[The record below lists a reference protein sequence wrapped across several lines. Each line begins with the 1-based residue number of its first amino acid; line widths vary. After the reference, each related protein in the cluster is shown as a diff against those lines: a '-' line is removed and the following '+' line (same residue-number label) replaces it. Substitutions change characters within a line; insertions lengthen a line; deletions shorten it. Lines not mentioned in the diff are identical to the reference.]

1 MRKLVFA
8 IIVSLVCAASARA
21 DNEKFHSRAP
31 HPIPD
36 QYIVVFKDSYL
47 LRNEKAADMSRL
59 HDRALVEGAVAELR
73 GAYRFTPRETW
84 SHAVRGFV
92 MTATRAE
99 ALRLADD
106 PGVLFVEQDARAHR
120 MPLAGTPSCD
130 VSCTSNQAMPLNTRA
145 FPTSP
150 QSIVCSSP
158 DPGSLPACIDNWGL
172 DRSDQAVLPRNGA
185 YVYSNNGAGVH
196 VYVVDSGVLSTH
208 RELSGKIGQGYNAT
222 CVGCNLD
229 QVLCNNHGTT
239 VTSVIAGNTY
249 GVARGVTIHPVQVLR
264 YCTQDEINYRG
275 YPPLDFCWE
284 DANGLDARVL
294 LPSVST
300 YVSAFNWVVQHHAAN
315 PGPAV
320 LNLSGANDTT
330 FVGSL
335 SFINAARGVVSAGIS
350 FVQAAGN
357 QNDDACSYSVHQVD
371 PSYNIADAIVV
382 GGYTEIPDGGVH
394 NGRWADSSQ
403 PCPLGDCGSNYGS
416 CVDLWAP
423 AQWVIGA
430 GRWSDGNNP
439 PAGFCY
445 LTGTSLSAP
454 HVTGAIAR
462 YLQSHPT
469 ATPQQVKSALLS
481 GAMQNVLQTT
491 GANAIGSG
499 SPNRLLQFVP

>member
-1 MRKLVFA
+1 MRKLVLA
-8 IIVSLVCAASARA
+8 IIAFLACATSARA
-21 DNEKFHSRAP
+21 DNAKFHERGP
-31 HPIPD
+31 NGIPG
-36 QYIVVFKDSYL
+36 QYIVILKDSFL
-47 LRNEKAADMSRL
+47 LRNEKTADVNRL
-59 HDRALVEGAVAELR
+59 HDQALTDGAVSDLR
-73 GAYRFTPRETW
+73 GRYHFTPRRTW
-84 SHAVRGFV
+84 THVLRGFI
-92 MTATRAE
+92 MIATSDE
-99 ALRLADD
+99 ALRLAHD
-106 PGVLFVEQDARAHR
+106 PSVLLVEQDARPDR
-120 MPLAGTPSCD
+120 MPQSATPSCN

-172 DRSDQAVLPRNGA
+172 DRTDQAGLPRDGS

-208 RELSGKIGQGYNAT
+208 RELAGKIGQGYNAT

-249 GVARGVTIHPVQVLR
+249 GVARGVTIHPVQILR
-264 YCTQDEINYRG
+264 YCTQAEIDYRG
-275 YPPLDFCWE
+275 YPPLNFCWE
-284 DANGLDARVL
+284 DANGLDPRVL

-320 LNLSGANDTT
+320 LNLSGANDST

-335 SFINAARGVVSAGIS
+335 SFINAAKAVISSGVS

-357 QNDDACSYSVHQVD
+357 QNDNACNYSVHQAD

-382 GGYTEIPDGGVH
+382 GGYTEIIDGGLH
-394 NGRWADSSQ
+394 NGRWADSTTS
-403 PCPLGDCGSNYGS
+403 CPTGDCGSNYGS

-430 GRWSDGNNP
+430 GRWYDGNNP
-439 PAGFCY
+439 PAGYCY

-462 YLQSHPT
+462 YLQNHPT
-469 ATPQQVKSALLS
+469 ATPQQVKTALLN
-481 GAMQNVLQTT
+481 GAVLNVLQTSGT
-491 GANAIGSG
+491 NGIGSG
-499 SPNRLLQFVP
+499 SPNKLLQFVP